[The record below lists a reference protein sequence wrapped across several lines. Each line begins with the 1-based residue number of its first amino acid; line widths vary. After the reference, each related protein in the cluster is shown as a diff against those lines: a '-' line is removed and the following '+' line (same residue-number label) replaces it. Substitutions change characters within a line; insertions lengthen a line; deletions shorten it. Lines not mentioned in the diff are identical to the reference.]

1 MSITDSDFEYVRKLA
16 RERAGIVLEERRP
29 YLVEAQLAA
38 VAEREGVVSIAELV
52 KRLRGAPPGAPLQ
65 RRAVEAL
72 LPTET
77 SFFRDGTPYAALRQA
92 ILPELIE
99 RRSLERT
106 LQIWVGACSSGQEPF
121 SVAMLLDEH
130 FPALA
135 AWKVRIVATDI
146 STEMLARARA
156 GTFGA
161 LEVSRGL
168 STAQLNRYFEQ
179 NGPDW
184 QINDSLRRR
193 IEFRELNLAGSW
205 PALPKSDVI
214 LLRNVL
220 SCFGADTKQEILA
233 KVRNQL
239 RPGGV
244 VFLGTGETPI
254 HVDDKYEQHRAEGA
268 VFFRIRP

>member
-1 MSITDSDFEYVRKLA
+1 MSITDSDFDYVRRLL
-16 RERAGIVLEERRP
+16 RERSGLVLEEGKP
-29 YLVEAQLAA
+29 YLVEARLSA
-38 VAEREGVVSIAELV
+38 VAEREGFGSVAEVV

-65 RRAVEAL
+65 RRVVEAM

-77 SFFRDGTPYAALRQA
+77 SFFRDAGVYAALRETV
-92 ILPELIE
+92 LPMLIE
-99 RRSLERT
+99 RRSSERG
-106 LQIWVGACSSGQEPF
+106 LHIWSGACSSGQEPY

-130 FPALA
+130 FAGLSG
-135 AWKVRIVATDI
+135 WKIRIVASDI

-168 STAQLNRYFEQ
+168 STALLNRYFEKQ
-179 NGPDW
+179 GADW
-184 QINDSLRRR
+184 QITDSLRRR

-205 PALPKSDVI
+205 PALPKADVI

-220 SCFGADTKQEILA
+220 VCFDVDTKLQILA
-233 KVRNQL
+233 KVRSQL

-244 VFLGTGETPI
+244 VFLGAGETI
-254 HVDDKYEQHRAEGA
+254 VNLDERFEQHRAEGA
-268 VFFRIRP
+268 VFYRIRS

>member
-1 MSITDSDFEYVRKLA
+1 MSITDGDFEYVRNLA
-16 RERAGIVLEERRP
+16 RERVGIVLEERRP
-29 YLVEAQLAA
+29 YLVEARLAA
-38 VAEREGVVSIAELV
+38 VAEREGLGSIAELV
-52 KRLRGAPPGAPLQ
+52 KRLRSAPPGAPLQ

-77 SFFRDGTPYAALRQA
+77 SFFRDGAPYAALRQM

-99 RRSLERT
+99 RRSAERA
-106 LQIWVGACSSGQEPF
+106 LHIWVGACSSGQEPY
-121 SVAMLLDEH
+121 SMAMLLDEH

-161 LEVSRGL
+161 LEVGRGL
-168 STAQLNRYFEQ
+168 STAQLNRYFERT
-179 NGPDW
+179 GPDW
-184 QINDSLRRR
+184 QINESLRRR

-205 PALPKSDVI
+205 PALPKADLI

-220 SCFGADTKQEILA
+220 DCFGGDTKQQILV

-239 RPGGV
+239 RPCGV

-254 HVDDKYEQHRAEGA
+254 HLDDKYEQHRAEGA